1 MPRVLVAD
9 DNRQFVEMV
18 RAMLEDAGFEVV
30 TASSGL
36 GAARLIEEEDD
47 LDLLI
52 LDVLMPEMSG
62 DALASLLRRA
72 RPELPV
78 LLMTGDSGGQFA
90 LGTEAPVLR
99 KPFTEQQLV
108 EAARQLLGM

>member
-18 RAMLEDAGFEVV
+18 RAMLEDAGYEVV

-36 GAARLIEEEDD
+36 AAARLIEQEE

-62 DALASLLRRA
+62 DALAALLHEA

-78 LLMTGDSGGQFA
+78 LLMTGYSGGQFA
-90 LGTEAPVLR
+90 DGTEFPLLR

-108 EAARQLLGM
+108 EAVRALGI